1 MATAALSRLTEVMQ
15 RCCTEDGPS
24 IRYNIIRGKMQAYCT
39 EDGLLLVAVSHG
51 QAAKRDMQ
59 PIDVLAEVLVRL
71 VALAEEAIEIQP
83 GRVQLKPLALA
94 IRNSILA

>member
-1 MATAALSRLTEVMQ
+1 
-15 RCCTEDGPS
+15 
-24 IRYNIIRGKMQAYCT
+24 
-39 EDGLLLVAVSHG
+39 VAVSHG

-94 IRNSILA
+94 IRSSILA

>member
-39 EDGLLLVAVSHG
+39 EDGLLSWPSA
-51 QAAKRDMQ
+51 M
-59 PIDVLAEVLVRL
+59 
-71 VALAEEAIEIQP
+71 
-83 GRVQLKPLALA
+83 GRPPRGTCSPSMCWPKCWCAWS
-94 IRNSILA
+94 R